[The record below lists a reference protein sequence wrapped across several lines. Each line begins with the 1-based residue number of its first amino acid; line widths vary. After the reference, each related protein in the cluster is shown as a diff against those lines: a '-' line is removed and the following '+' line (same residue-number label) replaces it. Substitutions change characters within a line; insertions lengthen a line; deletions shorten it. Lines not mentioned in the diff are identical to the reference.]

1 MKTFPHLQA
10 ACVALV
16 VNLFGQAPTHAQ
28 QDVLTGQYL
37 FNTTLVNPAAAGS
50 AGHWQTIA
58 MRRIQWAAFDGGAP
72 STSILS
78 GHGLVSDP
86 SLGVGATVAVDAI
99 GINSTFE
106 FASQGA
112 YHMGVGSDIQLSFGL
127 RGGLMQY
134 RSQLALADVID
145 PADPL
150 YQGTQLSAWIP
161 RFGCGLMVRH
171 PAWDAGISAPTLFVV
186 DNALDGTITSFY
198 RNHFYAHAG
207 YHANVTPWLTLHPSV
222 LFRSTPD
229 VPSILDV
236 NLLAEFTGVASVGV
250 GWRVANSLT
259 AITQFQITEELRI
272 GYTAEFAATDIQRVA
287 GGTHEVVLLWDF
299 GKTSASNPSNF
310 GAIRAE
316 LSALQR
322 R

>member
-1 MKTFPHLQA
+1 MTRFQHLQA
-10 ACVALV
+10 ACLALV
-16 VNLFGQAPTHAQ
+16 ASLCCAAQVHAQ

-37 FNTTLVNPAAAGS
+37 FNATLVNPAAAGS
-50 AGHWQTIA
+50 AGHWQTVA
-58 MRRIQWAAFDGGAP
+58 MRRIQWAAFEGAP
-72 STSILS
+72 NTSILS
-78 GHGLVSDP
+78 GHGLVNDP
-86 SLGVGATVAVDAI
+86 SLGLGATVAVDAI

-106 FASQGA
+106 FATQGA
-112 YHMGVGSDIQLSFGL
+112 YHLTLGSETQLSFGL

-134 RSQLALADVID
+134 RSQLALTDVID

-171 PAWDAGISAPTLFVV
+171 PTWEAGVSAPTLFVV

-198 RNHFYAHAG
+198 RNHVYAHAG
-207 YHANVTPWLTLHPSV
+207 YHAALAPWLTLHPSV

-236 NLLAEFTGVASVGV
+236 NLLAEFTGIASVGL

-287 GGTHEVVLLWDF
+287 GGTHELVLLWDF

-310 GAIRAE
+310 GAIRAG
-316 LSALQR
+316 LSGLQHR
-322 R
+322 

>member
-1 MKTFPHLQA
+1 MNDSNIFKPHALPLVASLCCA
-10 ACVALV
+10 AQV
-16 VNLFGQAPTHAQ
+16 HAQ

-37 FNTTLVNPAAAGS
+37 FNATLVNPAAAGS
-50 AGHWQTIA
+50 AGHWQTVA
-58 MRRIQWAAFDGGAP
+58 MRRIQWAAFEGAP
-72 STSILS
+72 NTSILS
-78 GHGLVSDP
+78 GHGLVNDP
-86 SLGVGATVAVDAI
+86 SLGLGATVAVDAI

-112 YHMGVGSDIQLSFGL
+112 YHMSVGSDTQLSFGL

-134 RSQLALADVID
+134 RSQLALTDVID

-171 PAWDAGISAPTLFVV
+171 PTMGRRGVCPHVV
-186 DNALDGTITSFY
+186 RRGQRIGRHHHLVLQKP
-198 RNHFYAHAG
+198 R
-207 YHANVTPWLTLHPSV
+207 VRPCRVPRRLTPWLTLHPSV

-236 NLLAEFTGVASVGV
+236 NLLAEFTGVASVGL

-287 GGTHEVVLLWDF
+287 GGTHELVLLWDF

-310 GAIRAE
+310 GAIRAG
-316 LSALQR
+316 LNALQR

>member
-1 MKTFPHLQA
+1 MNAFPHLQA
-10 ACVALV
+10 ACLALV
-16 VNLFGQAPTHAQ
+16 VNLLGQASMHAQ

-58 MRRIQWAAFDGGAP
+58 MRRIQWVAFEGAP
-72 STSILS
+72 NTSILS
-78 GHGLVSDP
+78 GHGLVNDP

-112 YHMGVGSDIQLSFGL
+112 YHMSVGSDTQLSFGL

-171 PAWDAGISAPTLFVV
+171 PTWDVGISAPTLFVV

-198 RNHFYAHAG
+198 RNHLYAHAG
-207 YHANVTPWLTLHPSV
+207 CHASLTPWLTLHPSV

-236 NLLAEFTGVASVGV
+236 NLLAEFTGVASVGF

-272 GYTAEFAATDIQRVA
+272 GYTTEFAATDIQRVA

-299 GKTSASNPSNF
+299 GKTWTSSPSKF
-310 GAIRAE
+310 GARRAG
-316 LSALQR
+316 LAGLQR